1 MIGFLLLAPILFLAT
16 LMSMFAGVM
25 AMMSAVLTLIMGM
38 VGGAVTVSCTALLGV
53 MILIFS

>member
-1 MIGFLLLAPILFLAT
+1 MIGFLLLTPIMFLAT

-25 AMMSAVLTLIMGM
+25 AMMSAVFTLVMGM